1 VAAGACVA
9 LIAAACGGGGGGD
22 SSSGGGSSSSGN
34 GDTGAQFGKPDD
46 EGKPQRGGKIVYG
59 LEAETGGG
67 WCLPGA
73 QLAAGGI
80 EVAVSI
86 YDTLTA
92 PARAADG
99 SVEYVPFLAESVE
112 PNATYDQWTIKVR
125 PNITFHN
132 GEPLNAA
139 AVKQNLDAYRGQA
152 PSSGPL
158 FSFVFE
164 QINDVVV
171 VDDSTVQVNMDG
183 PWVGFDAFIW
193 GTGRVGMVAPA
204 QLNDADTCNRNLIG
218 TGPFRMTNCSSNVQC
233 GWTIN
238 DKLVAEANP
247 DYWRTDADGEKL
259 PYIDEIE
266 FRPVIDAQQRLN
278 GLIGGELNLMHTTDG
293 PTITEL

>member
-1 VAAGACVA
+1 M
-9 LIAAACGGGGGGD
+9 
-22 SSSGGGSSSSGN
+22 
-34 GDTGAQFGKPDD
+34 
-46 EGKPQRGGKIVYG
+46 
-59 LEAETGGG
+59 
-67 WCLPGA
+67 
-73 QLAAGGI
+73 
-80 EVAVSI
+80 
-86 YDTLTA
+86 
-92 PARAADG
+92 
-99 SVEYVPFLAESVE
+99 PFLAESVE

-183 PWVGFDAFIW
+183 PWVGFDAFLW

-218 TGPFRMTNCSSNVQC
+218 TGPFRMTNCSSSVQC

-259 PYIDEIE
+259 PYVDEIE
-266 FRPVIDAQQRLN
+266 FRPVIDSAAAAERSHRRRAQPHPHDRRADDRGAAL
-278 GLIGGELNLMHTTDG
+278 GRRRR
-293 PTITEL
+293 